1 VAWHDGVGVL
11 DVGLLDVSL
20 RSDQMLSL
28 KAYIIARENVFVVLE
43 GSLDGRADL
52 QAGDFFLAADVE
64 FLHGA
69 GDDVAEG

>member
-1 VAWHDGVGVL
+1 MWAFWMSACGPIRCC
-11 DVGLLDVSL
+11 
-20 RSDQMLSL
+20 RS
-28 KAYIIARENVFVVLE
+28 KTYIVARENVFMVLE

-52 QAGDFFLAADVE
+52 QAGDLLIAADVE

>member
-1 VAWHDGVGVL
+1 
-11 DVGLLDVSL
+11 
-20 RSDQMLSL
+20 M
-28 KAYIIARENVFVVLE
+28 VLE

-52 QAGDFFLAADVE
+52 QAGDLIIAADVE